1 METYIKL
8 EKLGEVC
15 IAFEII
21 SALVTMSYVK
31 FYINVSGKSLNPSKY
46 SLNLSFQLIRY
57 SPHVEQCHS
66 HTNVLCM
73 YHKEN

>member
-31 FYINVSGKSLNPSKY
+31 FYIYVSGKSLNRSKY
-46 SLNLSFQLIRY
+46 SLNLSFQLTRY
-57 SPHVEQCHS
+57 SPHVLTVSQP
-66 HTNVLCM
+66 
-73 YHKEN
+73 HKYSMHVS